1 MHGHTFT
8 ATRAKQK
15 QSKFT
20 LSCLYISQIALT
32 NDGCSADAAWKT
44 LLDSD
49 ENAEED
55 AAGILHVKP
64 EPLRA
69 RAEAFLT
76 KRRTMG
82 EGMRYDVRSL
92 DPCVLKIQ
100 TVVYNGDQ
108 SYKRYV
114 CATHDIRCANH
125 RTRLDGECETSY
137 KVITALN
144 KKVVSGCKCK
154 G

>member
-1 MHGHTFT
+1 MFV
-8 ATRAKQK
+8 
-15 QSKFT
+15 
-20 LSCLYISQIALT
+20 SQIALT
-32 NDGCSADAAWKT
+32 KNGCSADPAWRT

-76 KRRTMG
+76 KRRSMG
-82 EGMRYDVRSL
+82 ERMRYDVRSL
-92 DPCVLKIQ
+92 HYCVHKKQ
-100 TVVYNGDQ
+100 RVVYNGDQ
-108 SYKRYV
+108 SYERYV
-114 CATHDIRCANH
+114 CKKTSTLCISDS
-125 RTRLDGECETSY
+125 TRLSGECEPSSY
-137 KVITALN
+137 QFITALN
-144 KKVVSGCKCK
+144 KYVVSGCKCK